1 MDKKEQLLKELFSIL
16 KNRSEHEIRLVM
28 EVVRAFLELSD
39 ENRGGK
45 AP

>member
-16 KNRSEHEIRLVM
+16 KNRSENEIRLVM

-39 ENRGGK
+39 ENRGSK
-45 AP
+45 AK